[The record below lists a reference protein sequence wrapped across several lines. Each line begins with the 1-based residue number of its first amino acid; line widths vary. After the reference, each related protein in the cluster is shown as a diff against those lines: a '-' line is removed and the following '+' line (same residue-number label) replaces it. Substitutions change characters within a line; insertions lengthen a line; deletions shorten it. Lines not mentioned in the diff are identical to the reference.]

1 MRRTNI
7 VLVAIALLGLAGCES
22 MVAPR
27 YSVSGDNNVAIRAL
41 GASGVGVG
49 DFTGPDRFDPN
60 CRLIGALQVA
70 DDLSHTQ
77 YIRRAFEEE
86 FKIAGIHAA
95 SAPRVVLTGRVTHME
110 FSSTRDL
117 NRGEWTI
124 QLTLASSNG
133 MTMDAAETYQF
144 ESGLVATT
152 ACKQTAEAFAPAV
165 QNLVGKFVR
174 SPEFAAMLRADAAT
188 PTAAGPAVTAAETD
202 AEVMF
207 WESVRESGDPADL
220 RAYLEQY
227 PNGKFAALAR
237 NRLTAHARKP
247 APGSQA
253 R

>member
-1 MRRTNI
+1 
-7 VLVAIALLGLAGCES
+7 

-41 GASGVGVG
+41 GVSGVGVG

-60 CRLIGALQVA
+60 CRLLGALQVA
-70 DDLSHTQ
+70 DDLGHTQ
-77 YIRRAFEEE
+77 YIRKAFEEE
-86 FKIAGIHAA
+86 FKIAGIHALA
-95 SAPRVVLTGRVTHME
+95 APRVVLTGRVTHME
-110 FSSTRDL
+110 FSSTREL

-144 ESGLVATT
+144 ESGFIATT

-174 SPEFAAMLRADAAT
+174 SPEFAKMLRAEAAM
-188 PTAAGPAVTAAETD
+188 PTAAGSAATPVETD

-227 PNGKFAALAR
+227 PNGKFAPLAR
-237 NRLTAHARKP
+237 NRLAAHSRKP
-247 APGSQA
+247 APGSPA

>member
-1 MRRTNI
+1 MRF
-7 VLVAIALLGLAGCES
+7 ALFIGLAAATLAGCES

-27 YSVSGDNNVAIRAL
+27 YSVAGDNNVAIRAL
-41 GASGVGVG
+41 DASGVGIG

-60 CRLIGALQVA
+60 CRLVGALQVA

-86 FKIAGIHAA
+86 FKIGGIHAA

-124 QLTLASSNG
+124 QLTLTSSNG
-133 MTMDAAETYQF
+133 MTMDAAETYEF
-144 ESGLVATT
+144 ESGFIATT

-174 SPEFAAMLRADAAT
+174 SPEFAKMLRADAAV
-188 PTAAGPAVTAAETD
+188 PAAAVETD
-202 AEVMF
+202 AEVLF
-207 WESVRESGDPADL
+207 WESVRNAAVADL
-220 RAYLEQY
+220 RLPRQY
-227 PNGKFAALAR
+227 PNGRFAALAR
-237 NRLTAHARKP
+237 SRLAA
-247 APGSQA
+247 
-253 R
+253 